1 MRRLAVF
8 SYFFAAGIFLA
19 QYLLPPGWLL
29 ACGEAALV
37 LAWSSLLL
45 PEKWRGR
52 VLLAGIGLSLAF
64 GYDWLYLRQV
74 QRPMEA
80 LAETEGRLVMT
91 LTDYAD
97 GTKATVKAEGL
108 PGRLVY
114 YGGEALLHL
123 EPGQTV
129 TADVYLKSAAVR
141 IHSGNCTNIRACQ
154 SRSPNFQPVLLW

>member
-29 ACGEAALV
+29 ACGAAALV

-80 LAETEGRLVMT
+80 LAETEQHLTMTVVDNAVPSDYSGRV
-91 LTDYAD
+91 
-97 GTKATVKAEGL
+97 TVKAAGL

-114 YGGEALLHL
+114 YGGEELLDAV
-123 EPGQTV
+123 PGQTIS
-129 TADVYLKSAAVR
+129 ANVYLKSAAR
-141 IHSGNCTNIRACQ
+141 IREDDVTTFTSQGV
-154 SRSPNFQPVLLW
+154 FLLA